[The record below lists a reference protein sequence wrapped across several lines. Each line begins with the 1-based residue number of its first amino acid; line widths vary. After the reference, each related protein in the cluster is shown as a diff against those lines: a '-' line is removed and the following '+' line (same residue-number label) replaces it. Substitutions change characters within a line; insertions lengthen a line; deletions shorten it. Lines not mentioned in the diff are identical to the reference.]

1 MDNPA
6 LTLSLAMGLG
16 MLSQV
21 IARKI
26 YLPGIVVLLA
36 GGVIFGPDGLN
47 WIRPASMGS
56 ALQIIVGFAVAVIL
70 FEGGMNLRISRIK
83 REQAAI
89 RGLITIGALITLIG
103 GTLSTLLFLGWDFRT
118 AILFGTLIIVTGP
131 TVISPLLKR
140 VRIHHGVSTVLEA
153 EGILLD
159 AIGAIVAVVALEI
172 AISPS
177 GLSLV
182 KGLFHIISRLAVGA
196 VLGIV
201 GGGLLTLLFRIR
213 KLIPEGLENVFI
225 LSWVFALFQLANAAS
240 PESGIA
246 AVTVAGMTIGNS
258 NTYIQRELLEFKE
271 QLTVLMIGML
281 FILLAADVR
290 IADIQML
297 GLKGILTVLFLMV
310 VIRPLSVFSATIH
323 SDLDT
328 RHKLLL
334 SWIAPRGIVAAGVA
348 SLFAFELN
356 QHGYDGTQLRAL
368 VFLLITMTVISAG
381 LTGGWVSS
389 LLDLRRKSESGWII
403 LGAHEVA
410 RLLARLLK
418 QGGNEVICID
428 EDPNACRLAEN
439 EGVKVF
445 YGNALGERTLQ
456 RAEPDTRKGIIAL
469 SGNEE
474 VNFIFSQR
482 AKYFGKEMTILT
494 GIKRRD
500 EGITS
505 KMVSETGG
513 RIPFGRPVDIDLW
526 STWIRKG
533 FTKYS
538 SFQMGENPDFDFTD
552 ETMVGVLLPLVSAR
566 SGSLIPVDDHLKI
579 KKGDFVTFLI
589 NVQKEDEADTW
600 LKSHGFNPGN
610 VSEPGM
616 ALYAQ
621 LHDIT

>member
-6 LTLSLAMGLG
+6 LTLGLAMGLG

-201 GGGLLTLLFRIR
+201 GGTLLTLLFRIR
-213 KLIPEGLENVFI
+213 KLVPEGLENVFI

-271 QLTVLMIGML
+271 QLTVLLIGML

-334 SWIAPRGIVAAGVA
+334 SWIAPRGIVAAAVA

-482 AKYFGKEMTILT
+482 AKYFRKEMTILT

-616 ALYAQ
+616 ALYAH

>member
-6 LTLSLAMGLG
+6 LTLGLAMGLG

-118 AILFGTLIIVTGP
+118 AILFGTLIIVAGP

-201 GGGLLTLLFRIR
+201 GGTLLTLLFRIR
-213 KLIPEGLENVFI
+213 KLVPEGLENVFI

-271 QLTVLMIGML
+271 QLTVLLIGML

-334 SWIAPRGIVAAGVA
+334 SWIAPRGIVAAAVA

-482 AKYFGKEMTILT
+482 AKYFRKEMTILT

-589 NVQKEDEADTW
+589 NIQKEDEADTW

-616 ALYAQ
+616 ALYAH

>member
-6 LTLSLAMGLG
+6 LTLGLAMALG

-21 IARKI
+21 IARKFR
-26 YLPGIVVLLA
+26 LPGIVVLLA
-36 GGVIFGPDGLN
+36 AGVLFGPDGFN
-47 WIRPASMGS
+47 WILPESLGS
-56 ALQIIVGFAVAVIL
+56 ALHIIVGFAVAVIL

-83 REQAAI
+83 REESVI
-89 RGLITIGALITLIG
+89 RGLITIGALITLVG

-118 AILFGTLIIVTGP
+118 SILFGTLIIVTGP

-172 AISPS
+172 ALSPS
-177 GLSLV
+177 GLSLI
-182 KGLFHIISRLAVGA
+182 KGVFHIISRLAVGTI
-196 VLGIV
+196 LGII

-213 KLIPEGLENVFI
+213 RLVPEGLENVFI
-225 LSWVFALFQLANAAS
+225 LSWVFALFQIANTVS

-246 AVTVAGMTIGNS
+246 AVTVAGMTLGNS

-290 IADIQML
+290 ITDIQML
-297 GLKGILTVLFLMV
+297 GMKGVFTVLFLMI
-310 VIRPLSVFSATIH
+310 VIRPLSVFASTVNT
-323 SDLDT
+323 DLDT

-334 SWIAPRGIVAAGVA
+334 SWIAPRGIVAAAVA
-348 SLFAFELN
+348 SLFAFEMN

-368 VFLLITMTVISAG
+368 VFLLITMTVLSAG

-439 EGVKVF
+439 EGIKVF
-445 YGNALGERTLQ
+445 YGNALGDRTLQ
-456 RAEPDTRKGIIAL
+456 RAEPDIRKGIIAL

-482 AKYFGKEMTILT
+482 AKHLGKGMIILT
-494 GIKRRD
+494 GIKQKD

-505 KMVSETGG
+505 KMVLDSGG

-526 STWIRKG
+526 SSWIRKG
-533 FTKYS
+533 DTKYS
-538 SFQMGENPDFDFTD
+538 SYEMGENFNFELSDPA
-552 ETMVGVLLPLVSAR
+552 MVGLILPIVSGR
-566 SGSLIPVDDHLKI
+566 LGSLIPVDDHLKI

-589 NVQKEDEADTW
+589 NTKKEDEANTW
-600 LKSHGFNPGN
+600 LKLNGFSPGN
-610 VSEPGM
+610 VSGSGLS
-616 ALYAQ
+616 LYKQ
-621 LHDIT
+621 LHT

>member
-213 KLIPEGLENVFI
+213 KLVPEGLENVFI

-381 LTGGWVSS
+381 FTGGWVSS

-538 SFQMGENPDFDFTD
+538 SFEMGENPDFDFTD

>member
-196 VLGIV
+196 VLGVV
-201 GGGLLTLLFRIR
+201 GGTLLTLLFRIR
-213 KLIPEGLENVFI
+213 RLVPEGLENVFI

-246 AVTVAGMTIGNS
+246 AVTVAGITLGNS

-271 QLTVLMIGML
+271 QLTILMIGML

-290 IADIQML
+290 ITDIQLL
-297 GLKGILTVLFLMV
+297 GLKGVLTVIFLMV
-310 VIRPLSVFSATIH
+310 VIRPLSVFSSTMN
-323 SDLDT
+323 SELDMQ
-328 RHKLLL
+328 HKLLL
-334 SWIAPRGIVAAGVA
+334 SWIAPRGIVAAAVA

-368 VFLLITMTVISAG
+368 VFLLITMTVLSAG

-389 LLDLRRKSESGWII
+389 FLDLRRKSESGWII

-428 EDPNACRLAEN
+428 ENPQACRLAEN
-439 EGVKVF
+439 EGIKVF
-445 YGNALGERTLQ
+445 YGNALEERTLQ

>member
-6 LTLSLAMGLG
+6 LTLGLAMALG

-21 IARKI
+21 IARKFR
-26 YLPGIVVLLA
+26 LPGIVVLLA
-36 GGVIFGPDGLN
+36 AGVLFGPDGFN
-47 WIRPASMGS
+47 WILPESLGS
-56 ALQIIVGFAVAVIL
+56 ALHIIVGFAVAVIL

-83 REQAAI
+83 REESVI
-89 RGLITIGALITLIG
+89 RGLITIGALITLVG

-118 AILFGTLIIVTGP
+118 SILFGTLIIVTGP

-172 AISPS
+172 ALSPS
-177 GLSLV
+177 GLSLI
-182 KGLFHIISRLAVGA
+182 KGVFHIISRLAVGTI
-196 VLGIV
+196 LGII

-213 KLIPEGLENVFI
+213 RLVPEGLENVFI
-225 LSWVFALFQLANAAS
+225 LSWVFALFQIANTVS

-246 AVTVAGMTIGNS
+246 AVTIAGMTLGNS

-290 IADIQML
+290 ITDIQML
-297 GLKGILTVLFLMV
+297 GMKGVFTVLFLMI
-310 VIRPLSVFSATIH
+310 VIRPLSVFASTVNT
-323 SDLDT
+323 DLDT

-334 SWIAPRGIVAAGVA
+334 SWIAPRGIVAAAVA
-348 SLFAFELN
+348 SLFAFEMN

-368 VFLLITMTVISAG
+368 VFLLITMTVLSAG

-439 EGVKVF
+439 EGIRVF
-445 YGNALGERTLQ
+445 YGNALGDRTLQ
-456 RAEPDTRKGIIAL
+456 RAEPDIRKGIIAL

-482 AKYFGKEMTILT
+482 AKHLGKGMIILT
-494 GIKRRD
+494 GIKQKD

-505 KMVSETGG
+505 KMVLDSGG

-526 STWIRKG
+526 SSWIRKG
-533 FTKYS
+533 DTKYS
-538 SFQMGENPDFDFTD
+538 SYEMGENFNFELSDPA
-552 ETMVGVLLPLVSAR
+552 MVGLILPIVSGR
-566 SGSLIPVDDHLKI
+566 LGSLIPVDDHLKI

-589 NVQKEDEADTW
+589 NTKKEDEANTW
-600 LKSHGFNPGN
+600 LKLNGFSPGN
-610 VSEPGM
+610 VSGSGLS
-616 ALYAQ
+616 LYKQ
-621 LHDIT
+621 LHT

>member
-196 VLGIV
+196 VLGVV
-201 GGGLLTLLFRIR
+201 GGTLLTLLFRIR
-213 KLIPEGLENVFI
+213 RLVPEGLENVFI

-246 AVTVAGMTIGNS
+246 AVTVAGITLGNS

-271 QLTVLMIGML
+271 QLTILMIGML

-290 IADIQML
+290 ITDIQLL
-297 GLKGILTVLFLMV
+297 GLKGVLTVIFLMV
-310 VIRPLSVFSATIH
+310 VIRPLSVFSSTMN
-323 SDLDT
+323 SELDMQ
-328 RHKLLL
+328 HKLLL
-334 SWIAPRGIVAAGVA
+334 SWIAPRGIVAAAVA

>member
-6 LTLSLAMGLG
+6 LTLGLAMGLG

-201 GGGLLTLLFRIR
+201 GGTLLTLLFRIR
-213 KLIPEGLENVFI
+213 KLVPEGLENVFI

-258 NTYIQRELLEFKE
+258 NTYIRRELLEFKE
-271 QLTVLMIGML
+271 QLTVLLIGML

-334 SWIAPRGIVAAGVA
+334 SWIAPRGIVAAAVA

-482 AKYFGKEMTILT
+482 AKYFRKEMTILT

-589 NVQKEDEADTW
+589 NIQKEDEADTW

-616 ALYAQ
+616 ALYAH

>member
-6 LTLSLAMGLG
+6 LTLGLAMALG

-21 IARKI
+21 IARKFH
-26 YLPGIVVLLA
+26 LPGIVVLLA
-36 GGVIFGPDGLN
+36 AGVLFGPDGFN
-47 WIRPASMGS
+47 WILPESLGPA
-56 ALQIIVGFAVAVIL
+56 LHIIVGFAVAVIL

-83 REQAAI
+83 REGSAI
-89 RGLITIGALITLIG
+89 RGLITIGALITLVG

-118 AILFGTLIIVTGP
+118 SILFGTLIIVTGP

-159 AIGAIVAVVALEI
+159 AIGAIVAVVALEV
-172 AISPS
+172 ALSPS
-177 GLSLV
+177 GLSLI
-182 KGLFHIISRLAVGA
+182 KGVFHIISRLAVGA
-196 VLGIV
+196 VLGII

-213 KLIPEGLENVFI
+213 RLVPEGLENVFI
-225 LSWVFALFQLANAAS
+225 LSWVFALFQIANAAS

-290 IADIQML
+290 ITDIQLL
-297 GLKGILTVLFLMV
+297 GMKGVLTVLFLMV
-310 VIRPLSVFSATIH
+310 VIRPLSVFASTVNT
-323 SDLDT
+323 DLDT

-334 SWIAPRGIVAAGVA
+334 SWIAPRGIVAAAVA
-348 SLFAFELN
+348 SLFAFEMN

-368 VFLLITMTVISAG
+368 VFLLITMTVLSAG

-439 EGVKVF
+439 EGIKVF
-445 YGNALGERTLQ
+445 YGNALGGRTLQ
-456 RAEPDTRKGIIAL
+456 RAEPDIRKGIIAL

-482 AKYFGKEMTILT
+482 AKHLGKEMIILT
-494 GIKRRD
+494 GIKQKD

-505 KMVSETGG
+505 KMVLDAGG

-526 STWIRKG
+526 SSWIRKG
-533 FTKYS
+533 YTKYS
-538 SFQMGENPDFDFTD
+538 SYEMDENLNFELSDP
-552 ETMVGVLLPLVSAR
+552 TMVGLILPIVSGR
-566 SGSLIPVDDHLKI
+566 LGSLIPVDDHLKI

-589 NVQKEDEADTW
+589 NTQKEDVADNW
-600 LKSHGFNPGN
+600 LKAHGFNPGN
-610 VSEPGM
+610 VSGPGL
-616 ALYAQ
+616 ALYSQ
-621 LHDIT
+621 LHS

>member
-6 LTLSLAMGLG
+6 LTLGLAMGLG

-213 KLIPEGLENVFI
+213 KLVPEGLENVFI

-482 AKYFGKEMTILT
+482 AKYYSKEMTILT

-616 ALYAQ
+616 ALYA
-621 LHDIT
+621 

>member
-6 LTLSLAMGLG
+6 LTLGLAMALG

-21 IARKI
+21 IARKFH
-26 YLPGIVVLLA
+26 LPGIVVLLA
-36 GGVIFGPDGLN
+36 AGVLFGPDGFN
-47 WIRPASMGS
+47 WILPESLGPA
-56 ALQIIVGFAVAVIL
+56 LHIIVGFAVAVIL

-83 REQAAI
+83 REESAI
-89 RGLITIGALITLIG
+89 RGLITIGALITLVG
-103 GTLSTLLFLGWDFRT
+103 GTLSTLVFLGWDFRT
-118 AILFGTLIIVTGP
+118 SILFGTLIIVTGP

-159 AIGAIVAVVALEI
+159 AIGAIVAVVALEV
-172 AISPS
+172 ALSPS
-177 GLSLV
+177 GLSLI
-182 KGLFHIISRLAVGA
+182 KGVFHIISRLAVGA
-196 VLGIV
+196 VLGII

-213 KLIPEGLENVFI
+213 RLVPEGLENVFI
-225 LSWVFALFQLANAAS
+225 LSWVFALFQIANATS

-258 NTYIQRELLEFKE
+258 NTYIHRELLEFKE

-290 IADIQML
+290 ITDIQLL
-297 GLKGILTVLFLMV
+297 GLKGVLTVLFLMI
-310 VIRPLSVFSATIH
+310 VIRPLSVFSSTVNT
-323 SDLDT
+323 DLDT

-334 SWIAPRGIVAAGVA
+334 SWIAPRGIVAAAVA
-348 SLFAFELN
+348 SLFAFEMN

-368 VFLLITMTVISAG
+368 VFLLITMTVLSAG

-389 LLDLRRKSESGWII
+389 MLNLRRKSESGWII

-439 EGVKVF
+439 EGIKVF
-445 YGNALGERTLQ
+445 YGNALEDRTLQ
-456 RAEPDTRKGIIAL
+456 RAEPDIRKGIIAL

-482 AKYFGKEMTILT
+482 AKHLGKEMIILT
-494 GIKRRD
+494 GIKQKD
-500 EGITS
+500 DGITS
-505 KMVSETGG
+505 KMVSDSGG
-513 RIPFGRPVDIDLW
+513 RIPFCRPVDIDLW
-526 STWIRKG
+526 STCIRKG
-533 FTKYS
+533 YTKYS
-538 SFQMGENPDFDFTD
+538 SYKMDENLDFKLSDP
-552 ETMVGVLLPLVSAR
+552 TMIGLILPIVSGR
-566 SGSLIPVDDHLKI
+566 LGSLIPVDDHLNI

-589 NVQKEDEADTW
+589 NTQKEDEADVW

-610 VSEPGM
+610 VSGPGL
-616 ALYAQ
+616 ALYSQ
-621 LHDIT
+621 LHS

>member
-6 LTLSLAMGLG
+6 LTLGLAMGLG

-213 KLIPEGLENVFI
+213 KLVPEGLENVFI

-334 SWIAPRGIVAAGVA
+334 SWIAPRGIVAAAVA

-428 EDPNACRLAEN
+428 ENPQACRLAEN
-439 EGVKVF
+439 EGIKVF
-445 YGNALGERTLQ
+445 YGNALEERTLQ

-538 SFQMGENPDFDFTD
+538 SFEMGENPDFDFTD

-616 ALYAQ
+616 ALYA
-621 LHDIT
+621 

>member
-6 LTLSLAMGLG
+6 LTLGLAMGLG

-118 AILFGTLIIVTGP
+118 SILFGTLIIVTGP

-177 GLSLV
+177 GLSLI

-201 GGGLLTLLFRIR
+201 GGALLTLLFRIR
-213 KLIPEGLENVFI
+213 KLVPEGLENVFI

-616 ALYAQ
+616 ALYA
-621 LHDIT
+621 

>member
-6 LTLSLAMGLG
+6 LTLGLAMALG

-21 IARKI
+21 IARKFH
-26 YLPGIVVLLA
+26 LPGIVVLLA
-36 GGVIFGPDGLN
+36 AGVLFGPDGFN
-47 WIRPASMGS
+47 WILPESLGPA
-56 ALQIIVGFAVAVIL
+56 LHIIVGFAVAVIL

-83 REQAAI
+83 REESAI
-89 RGLITIGALITLIG
+89 RGLITIGALITLVG
-103 GTLSTLLFLGWDFRT
+103 GTLSTLVFLGWDFRT
-118 AILFGTLIIVTGP
+118 SILFGTLIIVTGP

-159 AIGAIVAVVALEI
+159 AIGAIVAVVALEV
-172 AISPS
+172 ALSPS
-177 GLSLV
+177 GLSLI
-182 KGLFHIISRLAVGA
+182 KGVFHIISRLAVGA
-196 VLGIV
+196 VLGII

-213 KLIPEGLENVFI
+213 RLVPEGLENVFI
-225 LSWVFALFQLANAAS
+225 LSWVFALFQISNTVS

-258 NTYIQRELLEFKE
+258 NTYIHRELLEFKE

-290 IADIQML
+290 ITDIQLL
-297 GLKGILTVLFLMV
+297 GLKGVLTVLFLMI
-310 VIRPLSVFSATIH
+310 VIRPLSVFLSTVNT
-323 SDLDT
+323 DLDT

-334 SWIAPRGIVAAGVA
+334 SWIAPRGIVAAAVA
-348 SLFAFELN
+348 SLFAFEMN

-368 VFLLITMTVISAG
+368 VFLLITMTVLSAG

-389 LLDLRRKSESGWII
+389 MLNLRRKSESGWII

-439 EGVKVF
+439 EGIKVF
-445 YGNALGERTLQ
+445 YGNALEDRTLQ
-456 RAEPDTRKGIIAL
+456 RAEPDIRKGIIAL

-482 AKYFGKEMTILT
+482 AKHLGKEMIILT
-494 GIKRRD
+494 GIKQKD

-505 KMVSETGG
+505 KMVSDSGG

-533 FTKYS
+533 YTKYS
-538 SFQMGENPDFDFTD
+538 SYEMDENLDFKLSDP
-552 ETMVGVLLPLVSAR
+552 TMIGLILPIVSGR
-566 SGSLIPVDDHLKI
+566 LGSLIPVDDHLNI

-589 NVQKEDEADTW
+589 NTQKEDEADIW

-610 VSEPGM
+610 VSGPGL
-616 ALYAQ
+616 ALYSQ
-621 LHDIT
+621 LHS

>member
-6 LTLSLAMGLG
+6 LTLGLAMALG

-21 IARKI
+21 AARHVR
-26 YLPGIVVLLA
+26 LPGIVILLA
-36 GGVIFGPDGLN
+36 AGILFGPDGFN
-47 WIRPASMGS
+47 WIRPSSLGS
-56 ALQIIVGFAVAVIL
+56 AMQIIVGFAVAVIL

-83 REQAAI
+83 RERAAI

-103 GTLSTLLFLGWDFRT
+103 GTMSTLFFLGWDFRSS
-118 AILFGTLIIVTGP
+118 ILFGTLIIVTGP

-140 VRIHHGVSTVLEA
+140 LRIHHGVSTVLEA

-177 GLSLV
+177 GLSLFT
-182 KGLFHIISRLAVGA
+182 GLYHIISRLAVGA
-196 VLGIV
+196 ILGV
-201 GGGLLTLLFRIR
+201 TGGVLLTLLFRIR
-213 KLIPEGLENVFI
+213 RLIPEGLENVFI

-246 AVTVAGMTIGNS
+246 AVTIAGMTIGNS

-290 IADIQML
+290 IVDIQSL
-297 GLKGILTVLFLMV
+297 GLKGVLTVLFLMV
-310 VIRPLSVFSATIH
+310 FIRPLAVFSSTIK
-323 SDLDT
+323 SELDT

-334 SWIAPRGIVAAGVA
+334 SWIAPRGIVAAAVA

-356 QHGYDGTQLRAL
+356 LHGYDGSQLRAL
-368 VFLLITMTVISAG
+368 VFLLITLTVLSAG

-389 LLDLRRKSESGWII
+389 ILDLRRKSESGWII

-418 QGGNEVICID
+418 QGGHEVICID
-428 EDPNACRLAEN
+428 ENPRACRLAEN
-439 EGVKVF
+439 EGIKVF
-445 YGNALGERTLQ
+445 YGNALGDRTLQ
-456 RAEPDTRKGIIAL
+456 RAEPDIRKGIIAL

-482 AKYFGKEMTILT
+482 AKYLGKEMAILT

-505 KMVSETGG
+505 KMVEETGG

-538 SFQMGENPDFDFTD
+538 SYEMVGNPEFDFRD
-552 ETMVGVLLPLVSAR
+552 ESMIGIILPLVSAR
-566 SGSLIPVDDHLKI
+566 AGLLVPVDDHLKI

-589 NVQKEDEADTW
+589 NTQKEEEANLW
-600 LKSHGFNPGN
+600 LEKHRFNPGN
-610 VSEPGM
+610 VSGPGL

-621 LHDIT
+621 LHSK

>member
-6 LTLSLAMGLG
+6 LTIGLAMALG
-16 MLSQV
+16 MMSQV
-21 IARKI
+21 IARKF

-36 GGVIFGPDGLN
+36 AGVIFGPDGLS
-47 WIRPASMGS
+47 WIQPSSLGP

-83 REQAAI
+83 REELAI

-103 GTLSTLLFLGWDFRT
+103 GTLAALLILGWDFRT
-118 AILFGTLIIVTGP
+118 SILFGTLIIVTGP
-131 TVISPLLKR
+131 TVITPLLKR
-140 VRIHHGVSTVLEA
+140 VRLHHGVSTVLEA

-172 AISPS
+172 ALSPS
-177 GLSLV
+177 GLSFI
-182 KGLFHIISRLAVGA
+182 KGIFHIVSRLTVGTIM
-196 VLGIV
+196 GIA

-225 LSWVFALFQLANAAS
+225 LSWVFALFQLANTAS

-246 AVTVAGMTIGNS
+246 AVTIAGMTIGNS
-258 NTYIQRELLEFKE
+258 KTYIQRELLEFKE

-290 IADIQML
+290 ITDIQLL
-297 GLKGILTVLFLMV
+297 GLKGVLTVLFLML
-310 VIRPLSVFSATIH
+310 VIRPLSVFAATAN

-334 SWIAPRGIVAAGVA
+334 SWIAPRGIVAAAVA

-356 QHGYDGTQLRAL
+356 QHGYDGAQLRAL
-368 VFLLITMTVISAG
+368 VFLLITMTVLSAG
-381 LTGGWVSS
+381 ITGGWISS
-389 LLDLRRKSESGWII
+389 LLGLRRKSESGWII

-439 EGVKVF
+439 EGIKVF

-456 RAEPDTRKGIIAL
+456 RAEPDIRKGIIAL

-482 AKYFGKEMTILT
+482 AKYLGKEMIVLT
-494 GIKRRD
+494 GIKQKD

-505 KMVSETGG
+505 KMIAETGG
-513 RIPFGRPVDIDLW
+513 RIPFGRPVDIEIW
-526 STWIRKG
+526 SNWIRKG
-533 FTKYS
+533 YTKYS
-538 SFQMGENPDFDFTD
+538 SYEMDQNLNFDLSD
-552 ETMVGVLLPLVSAR
+552 SSMVGLILPIVSGR
-566 SGSLIPVDDHLKI
+566 LGSLIPVDDHLKI

-589 NVQKEDEADTW
+589 NTQKEAEADAW
-600 LKSHGFNPGN
+600 FKSHGFNPGN
-610 VSEPGM
+610 ISGPGL

-621 LHDIT
+621 LHTQ